1 MTHTISIVEPAQPE
15 SVYRETHTLNLI
27 DYWFLTRA
35 SIKKEKEIEKLKVM
49 ECVYTYSTTYI
60 FLIFCVLY
68 YIGYMKVRG
77 KETRNSIQSIVCH
90 LHRSIHIASVC
101 VSVQTLLYVER
112 FENPYIVYTHIER
125 ERGNFRFSGIL
136 PTIILLPIRFL
147 SEFFFFYLSNKLGVC
162 VSI

>member
-1 MTHTISIVEPAQPE
+1 
-15 SVYRETHTLNLI
+15 
-27 DYWFLTRA
+27 
-35 SIKKEKEIEKLKVM
+35 M

-112 FENPYIVYTHIER
+112 FENPYIVYTHRER
-125 ERGNFRFSGIL
+125 EETLDFQGYYLLLYYCLFDSFCLNFS
-136 PTIILLPIRFL
+136 
-147 SEFFFFYLSNKLGVC
+147 FFYLSNKLGVC
-162 VSI
+162 VYIKDEINV